1 MDTKSNLLITF
12 RFVAKILMLDIIMA
26 GTAALVSYYLFNFG
40 VILFIT
46 GILIGGIGALRGGPA
61 SIDTI
66 YTNMILRHWHQ
77 PIRQSVD
84 QRTYIIEHSVST
96 YSFENVMTFAGLI
109 AIIVGMILIV
119 SSTR

>member
-1 MDTKSNLLITF
+1 MDSKPNSSTIWWF
-12 RFVAKILMLDIIMA
+12 IGKILILEIAMISV
-26 GTAALVSYYLFNFG
+26 AALLSYYLLTFAI
-40 VILFIT
+40 ILFIL

-66 YTNMILRHWHQ
+66 YTNMILRRWHQ

-96 YSFENVMTFAGLI
+96 YSFENVMALAGLI
-109 AIIVGMILIV
+109 AIVISMIVMI
-119 SSTR
+119 SSK